1 MHIVITDAETVV
13 GDGVTLDSLRQFGK
27 ITVYANTEASELHE
41 RIADADAVICNKVA
55 IDAAAMAAAPKLRF
69 VGLFATG
76 YNNVDIAYAAAHGIT
91 VCNVPGYS
99 TEAVAQHTFALL
111 LAIMNRVADYHETV
125 ATGDWIKSST
135 FCYFSYPL
143 TELCGKTIGIVGYGS
158 IGRRVAEISRA
169 FHMQVLAVG
178 RHPIADSTVE
188 QVSFDEM
195 LARADIVSL
204 HCPLNEDSADMMN
217 AAAFN
222 RMKPGAIFLNTARGA
237 MVDEAALRAALD
249 SGKLRG
255 AGLDVLRHE
264 PMAADCPLFGA
275 PHCVITPHVA
285 WGGIETRHRLV
296 SMVSDNLRAFLDGNP
311 INKVN

>member
-125 ATGDWIKSST
+125 VAGDWIKSST

-188 QVSFDEM
+188 QVSFEEM

-222 RMKPGAIFLNTARGA
+222 RMKSGAIFLNTARGA